1 MTVTVVSVSRIS
13 PQVAEVTLEDRNP
26 DFAAAIESLASV
38 AARNLA
44 IDECSK
50 QGVSGQLG
58 INRMV
63 MPAYPV
69 NCHGATIEI
78 DMKDADGNAYPVGA
92 AERQPVAYRSVYSVM
107 SR

>member
-1 MTVTVVSVSRIS
+1 MSVTVVSVSRVS
-13 PQVAEVTLEDRNP
+13 PQLAEVTLEDKNP
-26 DFAAAIESLASV
+26 DFAAAIENLASV
-38 AARNLA
+38 AARNMA

-50 QGVSGQLG
+50 QGVPGQLG

-69 NCHGATIEI
+69 NCDGAAIEL
-78 DMKDADGNAYPVGA
+78 DMKDAKGNVYPADAV
-92 AERQPVAYRSVYSVM
+92 ERRPAAYRSVYSVM

>member
-1 MTVTVVSVSRIS
+1 MTVTVVSVSRVS
-13 PQVAEVTLEDRNP
+13 PQLAEVTLEDNNP

-38 AARNLA
+38 AARNMA

-50 QGVSGQLG
+50 RGVPGQLG

-69 NCHGATIEI
+69 NCNGATIDI
-78 DMKDADGNAYPVGA
+78 DMKDPDGNSYPAGA
-92 AERQPVAYRSVYSVM
+92 VERQPVAYRSVYSVM